1 MAVILFKKG
10 TGAAQ
15 KFDEYSFEHSLEND
29 WCLTKE
35 KALEPEVIE
44 LEPEEQEELE
54 EIAVSEEKAVDITTG
69 MGNKEIR
76 AMAKEAG
83 IKNYKKARINKL
95 KEALNDAQS

>member
-1 MAVILFKKG
+1 MAIILFKKG
-10 TGAAQ
+10 TGATQ

-35 KALEPEVIE
+35 EALEPEEPEVLE
-44 LEPEEQEELE
+44 VAEPEEVAIVE
-54 EIAVSEEKAVDITTG
+54 SDEKDVTAG
-69 MGNKEIR
+69 LSNKQIR